1 MKNDKNIT
9 IKGAD
14 KGSGVVVWEKRN
26 YINEAEKHLGVLDVY
41 EEVSDDSEP
50 LIHTLLTT
58 LRKVRN
64 RRDSKKEN
72 IQYFEVKD
80 PTSAELRILLSKI
93 HKQLHDVP

>member
-1 MKNDKNIT
+1 MKNDENIT

-50 LIHTLLTT
+50 LIHTLLTI

-64 RRDSKKEN
+64 RRDLKKEN

-80 PTSAELRILLSKI
+80 PISAELRILLPKI